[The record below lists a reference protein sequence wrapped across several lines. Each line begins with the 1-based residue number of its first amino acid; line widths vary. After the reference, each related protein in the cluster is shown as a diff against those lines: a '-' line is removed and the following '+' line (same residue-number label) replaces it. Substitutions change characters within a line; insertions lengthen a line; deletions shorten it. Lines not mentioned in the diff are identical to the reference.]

1 MRVVNSN
8 YYCRVGYCSIRN
20 IPECRHPSF
29 LHRQRTDRG
38 APQCDDG
45 GRGGRSD
52 PSRDS
57 WWCGNRGGARR
68 YLRRRRHWEAG
79 SACDLARTRLAW
91 SLDWCHGD
99 AGGAAACVAAAGA
112 AAAGAVAVADTAGVV
127 EAFGAGVVG
136 AAAPAG
142 AAVVGGIALRTT

>member
-1 MRVVNSN
+1 M
-8 YYCRVGYCSIRN
+8 RN

-68 YLRRRRHWEAG
+68 YLHRRHWEAG